1 VSAPAEPGHGVPDQ
15 AHTDPPRDEGHEVQQ
30 HAEHG
35 RHATAEQGAV
45 HGAETAALTQRVDA
59 LRRALDEGGD
69 RVAPEVAASVRRT
82 LDSVA
87 ERLALGVDHT
97 VVALVGGTG
106 SGKSSLFNAV
116 SGLEFA
122 DVGVRR
128 PTTSDVTAC
137 VWGSDADDL
146 LDWLGVARD
155 RRIQRESALDAED
168 QAALRGL
175 ILLDLPDHD
184 SIAPEHRATVDR
196 LIPQTDLLAWVVDP
210 QKYADDSLHS
220 GYLQRLTGREAAML
234 VVLNQID
241 TVPPHVRV
249 DLLTD
254 VGRLLQADGLPGV
267 PVREA
272 SARTG
277 EGIPALREMLAK
289 AVAARSYAATRTAAE
304 VTAAAEELRGQV
316 ADREPPLGPSLVN
329 PAVEA
334 LAVGAGLHSVAQ
346 AAGAATRDRGVRVPL
361 LGDMHE
367 DAVVRARARWLD
379 TVGSAL
385 PPLWSDAVRARVPSV
400 ARLRG
405 EAQDALRGV
414 DVTTRRPAAAAALV
428 VAALVALV
436 GAAGLVTWGLVASQA
451 PAWTWAAAGAA
462 AVLAVVLWLVA
473 RGVRARAARR
483 RYEAVVADGRAALT
497 GVVRRGLLEPTA
509 QVLAEHRAVREAVA
523 EAAAG

>member
-1 VSAPAEPGHGVPDQ
+1 MSAGAGPGGGLDEAQ
-15 AHTDPPRDEGHEVQQ
+15 EAGTGAH
-30 HAEHG
+30 
-35 RHATAEQGAV
+35 GAV
-45 HGAETAALTQRVDA
+45 HGAETAALTRRVEA
-59 LRRALDEGGD
+59 LRRALDEGGERID
-69 RVAPEVAASVRRT
+69 PEVAVSIRRSLGSVGQ
-82 LDSVA
+82 
-87 ERLALGVDHT
+87 RLALGVDHT

-128 PTTSDVTAC
+128 PTTSEVTAC

-146 LDWLGVARD
+146 LDWLGVARE

-241 TVPPHVRV
+241 TVPGHVRV
-249 DLLTD
+249 ELLTD

-277 EGIPALREMLAK
+277 EGIPALREMLAT
-289 AVAARSYAATRTAAE
+289 AVAARSYAATRTSAE
-304 VTAAAEELRGQV
+304 VAAAADELRTRV
-316 ADREPPLGPSLVN
+316 ADREPSLGPSLVN

-346 AAGAATRDRGVRVPL
+346 AAGAATRERGVRVPL

-379 TVGSAL
+379 TVGAAL
-385 PPLWSDAVRARVPSV
+385 PPRWSDDVRARVPSV

-405 EAQDALRGV
+405 DAQDALRGV
-414 DVTTRRPAAAAALV
+414 DVSVRRPAAALALV
-428 VAALVALV
+428 VGAIVLIAA
-436 GAAGLVTWGLVASQA
+436 AAGLVAWRLVASSA
-451 PAWTWAAAGAA
+451 PGWALAAAAAAAAGS
-462 AVLAVVLWLVA
+462 VVLWVAA
-473 RGVRARAARR
+473 RGVRSRAARR
-483 RYEAVVADGRAALT
+483 RYEAVVADGRAALA
-497 GVVRRGLLEPTA
+497 GVVRRGLVDPTA
-509 QVLAEHRAVREAVA
+509 QVLGEHRAVREALD
-523 EAAAG
+523 EAAR